1 MLYQVKEVADMTGIS
16 IRTLHH
22 YDHIQLLKPAS
33 VTESG
38 YRQYSDADLERLQ
51 QILFF
56 REIGFRLEEIKKM
69 IDHPEFNREAALR
82 SQKEILLKKKLRLE
96 NMIQTVER
104 TMAAIEGRE
113 IMSKQDLFAGL
124 SMKDI
129 EDHQKKYTEEA
140 RALYGTE
147 IVDQTEKKMAAY
159 TKDEWAMMMSEW
171 NGIYERIAG
180 TMTAGPGD
188 PQAQAAVED
197 FRNHISKHF
206 YECTLDIFRGLGN
219 LYVSDQ
225 RFTDNINKYGPGLA
239 AFLREAIIIYCDN
252 AEK

>member
-1 MLYQVKEVADMTGIS
+1 
-16 IRTLHH
+16 
-22 YDHIQLLKPAS
+22 
-33 VTESG
+33 
-38 YRQYSDADLERLQ
+38 
-51 QILFF
+51 
-56 REIGFRLEEIKKM
+56 M

-147 IVDQTEKKMAAY
+147 IVDQTEKKWPLIR
-159 TKDEWAMMMSEW
+159 KMS
-171 NGIYERIAG
+171 GR
-180 TMTAGPGD
+180 
-188 PQAQAAVED
+188 
-197 FRNHISKHF
+197 
-206 YECTLDIFRGLGN
+206 
-219 LYVSDQ
+219 
-225 RFTDNINKYGPGLA
+225 
-239 AFLREAIIIYCDN
+239 
-252 AEK
+252 